1 VDNVGERLGGA
12 LCRAPYAW
20 LITTLVVLVVMTT
33 SLSGI
38 AKDVGEG
45 STLLAVAAS
54 ALALVD
60 GLVAAFL
67 VPRQLATASDRLSAA
82 RALFLRWT
90 LALVPFLITWAAVG
104 VGAERSALSV
114 GLIVSVSLLIQA
126 ARAAGRA
133 RA

>member
-20 LITTLVVLVVMTT
+20 LITTLFVLVVMTT

-38 AKDVGEG
+38 AKDVAEG